1 MNSNLQKQCCTN
13 ASRVRENAAGFDA
26 NANNQFMEWMK
37 GRVNPTTGKNFT
49 PSDVES
55 MSRTAPEDIGK
66 YAQQFVDEKM
76 VPEIDKNIPKPT
88 NNIEAIH
95 SKNAGEVGTS
105 GEVLTTH
112 GENMEAVK
120 GKQDN
125 AGVTIGEGPKDTVSG
140 KVSRLLGAAD
150 RQINLGN
157 SGINAEGQSLK
168 NSVTANTDP
177 TRQNNMGLA
186 AQNAAA
192 SVLPEG
198 TMKLLDAGEMVS
210 ADAGVAKPS
219 ADKFQGNLVD
229 AAIDTAIFA
238 GSMAIG
244 GPVGGKLVTKLGG
257 EVGNLAVKAGKY
269 SGDAAEA
276 TAMKVAE
283 VTERRLAEKGLEKEA
298 AAMATPE
305 ARAATKVGAEKNGA
319 KAEVVAQ
326 QTVEGVAKIGGVVAG
341 GAGANQ
347 ITGENGALNQPIVH
361 PAIEAI
367 KQTDQAVLDIVKQE
381 TPPTSR
387 KGE

>member
-1 MNSNLQKQCCTN
+1 
-13 ASRVRENAAGFDA
+13 
-26 NANNQFMEWMK
+26 
-37 GRVNPTTGKNFT
+37 
-49 PSDVES
+49 
-55 MSRTAPEDIGK
+55 
-66 YAQQFVDEKM
+66 
-76 VPEIDKNIPKPT
+76 
-88 NNIEAIH
+88 
-95 SKNAGEVGTS
+95 
-105 GEVLTTH
+105 
-112 GENMEAVK
+112 
-120 GKQDN
+120 
-125 AGVTIGEGPKDTVSG
+125 
-140 KVSRLLGAAD
+140 
-150 RQINLGN
+150 
-157 SGINAEGQSLK
+157 
-168 NSVTANTDP
+168 
-177 TRQNNMGLA
+177 
-186 AQNAAA
+186 
-192 SVLPEG
+192 
-198 TMKLLDAGEMVS
+198 MVS
-210 ADAGVAKPS
+210 ADSGRAKPS
-219 ADKFQGNLVD
+219 ADSFKGDLVD